1 MNKNEIQ
8 RCSVMTKKK
17 IHSLYVYKQIMLIN
31 GEFARR
37 LRELE
42 VHILSHLMKISL
54 CIARVLCLESTYD

>member
-1 MNKNEIQ
+1 
-8 RCSVMTKKK
+8 MTKKK